1 MAKTLNSICFTT
13 LLLVLLFISAEIP
26 TAEANCDTY
35 LGEVTVYYPCRER
48 DCEAQCYEHYPHSC
62 KGECEHHDHVVHHDH
77 EEEHCHCYG
86 R

>member
-1 MAKTLNSICFTT
+1 MAKTLNFICFTT

-26 TAEANCDTY
+26 KAEANCDTY
-35 LGEVTVYYPCRER
+35 LGEATVSYPCRER
-48 DCEAQCYEHYPHSC
+48 ECEAKCYEHYPHSC
-62 KGECEHHDHVVHHDH
+62 RGECEHHDHVVHTH